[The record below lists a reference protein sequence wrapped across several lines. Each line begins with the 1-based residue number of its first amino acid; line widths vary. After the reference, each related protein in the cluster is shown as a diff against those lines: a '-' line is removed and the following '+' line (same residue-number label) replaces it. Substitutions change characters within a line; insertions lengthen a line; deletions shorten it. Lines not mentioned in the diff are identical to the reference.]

1 MRGAVWGL
9 RGTVWAFEEIV
20 WSSWGDSISVL
31 GYSEKELVEGDE
43 GGTHLVSRLR
53 ECEGARS

>member
-1 MRGAVWGL
+1 M

-20 WSSWGDSISVL
+20 WSLWGDSISVL

-53 ECEGARS
+53 EYEGARS